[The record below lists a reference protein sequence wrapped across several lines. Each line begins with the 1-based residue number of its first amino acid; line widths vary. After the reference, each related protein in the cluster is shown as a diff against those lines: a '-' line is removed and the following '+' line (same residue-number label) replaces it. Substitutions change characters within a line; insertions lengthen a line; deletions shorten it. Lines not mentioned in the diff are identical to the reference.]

1 MVGGIS
7 PDTGRHFHPPRL
19 RHYLTKTSE
28 VHYAMRPAQEGD
40 IQQR

>member
-28 VHYAMRPAQEGD
+28 VHVLRYATGSGR
-40 IQQR
+40 